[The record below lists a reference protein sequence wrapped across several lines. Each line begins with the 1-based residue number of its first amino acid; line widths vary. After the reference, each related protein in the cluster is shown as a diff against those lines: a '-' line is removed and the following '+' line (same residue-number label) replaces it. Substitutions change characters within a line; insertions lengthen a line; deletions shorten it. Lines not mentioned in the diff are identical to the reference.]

1 MKKLLYWIQDKY
13 EWFKTFN
20 TKPTVVI
27 TGNKLIRET
36 GVPAIYMKGRV
47 IVTYNIKETILQE
60 SINL

>member
-20 TKPTVVI
+20 TPPTVII
-27 TGNKLIRET
+27 TGKELIREI
-36 GVPAIYMKGRV
+36 GIPAVDMKGRV
-47 IVTYNIKETILQE
+47 IVTYGIKETILQE